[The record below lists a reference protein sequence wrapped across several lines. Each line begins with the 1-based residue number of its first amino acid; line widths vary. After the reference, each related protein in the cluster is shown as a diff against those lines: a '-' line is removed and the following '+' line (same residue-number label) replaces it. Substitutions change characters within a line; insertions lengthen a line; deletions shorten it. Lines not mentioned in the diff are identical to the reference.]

1 MLRIKHKEKILQHEH
16 IEVLDCAGIAKPG
29 PTRQLGE
36 KLFSKEFHQKGGI
49 RLPSS

>member
-36 KLFSKEFHQKGGI
+36 LVPLCGARVRKYMQ
-49 RLPSS
+49 